1 MAMTKAEIVER
12 IYEKVGFSKKEA
24 TEVVE
29 SIFEI
34 IKGRLERGE
43 KVKISGF
50 GNFVVHTKRPR
61 KGRNP
66 QTGEEIIISG
76 RRVLSFKPSQVLK
89 KTINPGLSDGDLDS
103 GESPDEDGNGHEDG
117 SSSD

>member
-1 MAMTKAEIVER
+1 MTMTKGDIVER

-24 TEVVE
+24 NDVVE

-34 IKGRLERGE
+34 IKSRLEQHG

-50 GNFVVHTKRPR
+50 GNFVVNQKRPR

-66 QTGEEIIISG
+66 QTGDEITITG
-76 RRVLSFKPSQVLK
+76 RRVLTFKASHVLK
-89 KTINPGLSDGDLDS
+89 RSMNPGA
-103 GESPDEDGNGHEDG
+103 
-117 SSSD
+117 

>member
-1 MAMTKAEIVER
+1 MTKGDIVER

-24 TEVVE
+24 NDVVE

-34 IKGRLERGE
+34 IKNRLEQGD

-50 GNFVVHTKRPR
+50 GNFVVNQKRPR

-66 QTGEEIIISG
+66 QTGDEITISG
-76 RRVLSFKPSQVLK
+76 RRVLTFKSSQVLK
-89 KTINPGLSDGDLDS
+89 KSMNPEGA
-103 GESPDEDGNGHEDG
+103 N
-117 SSSD
+117 

>member
-1 MAMTKAEIVER
+1 MTKGDIVER

-24 TEVVE
+24 NDVVE

-34 IKGRLERGE
+34 IKLRLQDGQ

-50 GNFVVHTKRPR
+50 GNFVVNQKRPR

-66 QTGEEIIISG
+66 QTGDEITISG
-76 RRVLSFKPSQVLK
+76 RRVLTFKASQVLK
-89 KTINPGLSDGDLDS
+89 KSMNP
-103 GESPDEDGNGHEDG
+103 EA
-117 SSSD
+117 